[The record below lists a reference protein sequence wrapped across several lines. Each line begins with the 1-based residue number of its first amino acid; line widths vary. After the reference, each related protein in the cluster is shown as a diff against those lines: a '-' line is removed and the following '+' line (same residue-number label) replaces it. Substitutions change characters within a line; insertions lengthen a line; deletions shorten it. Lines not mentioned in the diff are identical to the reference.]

1 MKGYIYRTI
10 KLLASIYFV
19 LIYEHGCDVVI
30 KKIEIGV
37 LSNFVID
44 KSIKIEEEE
53 EEEDDVYSWRLPG
66 TNNYFGTQ
74 IGARAMDLQIC
85 QGQ

>member
-1 MKGYIYRTI
+1 
-10 KLLASIYFV
+10 L
-19 LIYEHGCDVVI
+19 
-30 KKIEIGV
+30 V
-37 LSNFVID
+37 LSNFFID
-44 KSIKIEEEE
+44 KSIKIEEEEEE

-85 QGQ
+85 RGQ

>member
-1 MKGYIYRTI
+1 
-10 KLLASIYFV
+10 L
-19 LIYEHGCDVVI
+19 
-30 KKIEIGV
+30 V
-37 LSNFVID
+37 LSNFFID

-85 QGQ
+85 RGQ

>member
-44 KSIKIEEEE
+44 KSIKIEEEDE
-53 EEEDDVYSWRLPG
+53 YSWRLALPG

>member
-1 MKGYIYRTI
+1 
-10 KLLASIYFV
+10 L
-19 LIYEHGCDVVI
+19 
-30 KKIEIGV
+30 V
-37 LSNFVID
+37 LSNFFID
-44 KSIKIEEEE
+44 KSIKIEE

-85 QGQ
+85 RGQ